1 MVKSGIAR
9 NIGGAVHQLVIDS
22 RDLQVDW
29 DRNAYGKAATEPG
42 CESWL
47 QAQEGERLV
56 VSVVRNIFLAAL
68 KGGDFRTGRI
78 VDCLHMG
85 NAYIE
90 VRTKLLE
97 LKGGIDVGRSNLELG
112 IASARSEG
120 FRATRKGEEQQNT
133 C

>member
-1 MVKSGIAR
+1 M
-9 NIGGAVHQLVIDS
+9 
-22 RDLQVDW
+22 
-29 DRNAYGKAATEPG
+29 
-42 CESWL
+42 
-47 QAQEGERLV
+47 
-56 VSVVRNIFLAAL
+56 SVVRNIFLAAL

-78 VDCLHMG
+78 MDCLHVG
-85 NAYIE
+85 HAHIE

-120 FRATRKGEEQQNT
+120 LRATWKGEEQENT